1 MLLTSLIVVAVVI
14 GLQTV
19 GVVLMAAML
28 VGPAVAAR
36 QWTNRLSV
44 MIGLSALFGAL
55 SGVSGAFISISQKN
69 IPTGPMIILSLT
81 VIVLVSLFFAPAR
94 GLVWE
99 WLQRRKH
106 KLDWKLEAAAN
117 VSDSKEQLKHG

>member
-1 MLLTSLIVVAVVI
+1 LLTSLIVIAVVI

-19 GVVLMAAML
+19 GVVLMASML

-36 QWTNRLSV
+36 QWTNRLSKMV
-44 MIGLSALFGAL
+44 ALSAFFGAA
-55 SGVSGAFISISQKN
+55 SGISGALLSISDTG

-81 VIVLVSLFFAPAR
+81 VIVLVSLFLAPNR

-99 WLQRRKH
+99 WRQQRDLR
-106 KLDWKLEAAAN
+106 LEIR
-117 VSDSKEQLKHG
+117 D

>member
-1 MLLTSLIVVAVVI
+1 
-14 GLQTV
+14 V

-44 MIGLSALFGAL
+44 MIVLSAVFGAL
-55 SGVSGAFISISQKN
+55 AGVSGAFISISQKN

-106 KLDWKLEAAAN
+106 RQDLKLEASATMRAR
-117 VSDSKEQLKHG
+117 KEQLKGG